1 MGKLRNVLSKGF
13 DAVLLAGIVVGAVD
27 VGMKLKAMFE
37 EAECAGCGDLDCPLR
52 DGSGVGFAELVTHLA
67 ENSDD
72 AEEFIGAAVDALGDY
87 AEAHGMVGLVWDDA
101 PERECQDARCE
112 FDPNKECCAYTCRA
126 FDRDPNEVPADEAQ
140 QAQADAAG
148 SGEGD

>member
-27 VGMKLKAMFE
+27 VGMKLRAMFE

-67 ENSDD
+67 ENSGD
-72 AEEFIGAAVDALGDY
+72 AEGFIGEAVDALGDY
-87 AEAHGMVGLVWDDA
+87 AEAHGMVSLVGDGE
-101 PERECQDARCE
+101 PECECHESRCE

-126 FDRDPNEVPADEAQ
+126 FDRDPNEPPADEAQ
-140 QAQADAAG
+140 QAQADVAG
-148 SGEGD
+148 TGESD